1 MTIVRGYV
9 LSLAAGLAAAAL
21 SFHDLAHAAAIT
33 YTLSITETSGGTPL
47 GPDDVSSLSF
57 AGGAGTFTQRIN
69 SLSPIL
75 ISFGES
81 GTSLFQIDF
90 EAFDQATS
98 APPLDLGTYAF
109 NNVLI
114 GSIAISG
121 SDEPIETVDFEY
133 VTESFTATPHTAT
146 QPHFAGGLGLV
157 GFLTKR
163 RKIAKQALA
172 V

>member
-21 SFHDLAHAAAIT
+21 SFHDSAHAAAIT
-33 YTLSITETSGGTPL
+33 YTLSITETSGGTPF

-90 EAFDQATS
+90 EAFDQAS

-114 GSIAISG
+114 GSIVISG
-121 SDEPIETVDFEY
+121 SDEPIETVDFDY
-133 VTESFTATPHTAT
+133 VTESFTATPLPAT
-146 QPHFAGGLGLV
+146 LPLFAGGLGVV

-163 RKIAKQALA
+163 RKSAKQALA